1 MKNINIVINDLNSD
15 QRSQIYDLL
24 TLVGIPCTSLDQP
37 SEYTYS
43 IEIGLNKTNARL
55 LEGILS
61 FIITYINTGD
71 TNDYSNDKQTSL

>member
-1 MKNINIVINDLNSD
+1 MKNINIVINDLNSL

-61 FIITYINTGD
+61 FIITYINTGE
-71 TNDYSNDKQTSL
+71 TNEYINNK

>member
-1 MKNINIVINDLNSD
+1 MKNINIVINDLNSY

-61 FIITYINTGD
+61 FIITYINTGE
-71 TNDYSNDKQTSL
+71 TNEYINNK

>member
-1 MKNINIVINDLNSD
+1 MKNINIVINDLNSS

-55 LEGILS
+55 LEGILG
-61 FIITYINTGD
+61 FIITYINTGE
-71 TNDYSNDKQTSL
+71 TNEYINNK

>member
-1 MKNINIVINDLNSD
+1 MNVVISDLDTD
-15 QRSQIYDLL
+15 QRNQIFDLL
-24 TLVGIPCTSLDQP
+24 TLVGIQAHCMEQP
-37 SEYTYS
+37 TQYTYS

>member
-61 FIITYINTGD
+61 FIITYITQGEQH
-71 TNDYSNDKQTSL
+71 DYSDNK

>member
-1 MKNINIVINDLNSD
+1 MKNINIVINDLNSS

-37 SEYTYS
+37 SQYTYS

-61 FIITYINTGD
+61 FIITYINTGE
-71 TNDYSNDKQTSL
+71 TNEYINNK